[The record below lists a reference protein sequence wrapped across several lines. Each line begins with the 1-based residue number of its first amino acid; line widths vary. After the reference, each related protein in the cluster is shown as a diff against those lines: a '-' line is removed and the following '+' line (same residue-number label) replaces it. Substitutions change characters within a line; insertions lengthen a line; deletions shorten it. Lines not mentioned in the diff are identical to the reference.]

1 MTQDVLP
8 SRSLTASRLQR
19 PFVRIESPA
28 QGLET
33 RVQMSGR
40 PLGEGPVDKAGGV
53 TTGFQQPPHALQ
65 LLHPELRWAH
75 GEEGTPEKG
84 TEPCTRALGGPHPR
98 EGIKRRQE
106 TVWSK
111 SCLPETQAGPTL
123 SSTISPPH
131 PRASQDLVKPQ
142 WFMGQWFKRAGAGR
156 KVCKLRQG
164 ARKHSHVIFNQVCIP
179 SVSKLEGKEG
189 KKEGGW
195 EVG

>member
-84 TEPCTRALGGPHPR
+84 TEPCTQALGGPHPR

-106 TVWSK
+106 TGQN
-111 SCLPETQAGPTL
+111 P
-123 SSTISPPH
+123 
-131 PRASQDLVKPQ
+131 ASQKRRLGPPSLPLSLLPIPEPPKTLLNHSGLWDSGSS
-142 WFMGQWFKRAGAGR
+142 GQG
-156 KVCKLRQG
+156 QG
-164 ARKHSHVIFNQVCIP
+164 EKYVN
-179 SVSKLEGKEG
+179 
-189 KKEGGW
+189 
-195 EVG
+195 